1 MTISQTIISIDP
13 GREKCGIAVVHKE
26 KGVLKQAIID
36 TINLATTIEQLTSS
50 YHIETIIMGDG
61 TSSKDAK
68 KTLEKIKDI
77 DQSITLI
84 LVDEYRTTDE
94 GRLRYWRENP
104 PKGLKRLIPV
114 TMQVPPCPVDDYVAV
129 ILAER
134 YFLMNK
140 QVLNENITKT

>member
-1 MTISQTIISIDP
+1 MTINQTIISIDP

-26 KGVLKQAIID
+26 KGVLKQAVID
-36 TINLATTIEQLTSS
+36 TINLITTVEQLTSNYNIS
-50 YHIETIIMGDG
+50 TIIMGDG
-61 TSSKDAK
+61 TSSKETRK
-68 KTLEKIKDI
+68 NLEKINNNE
-77 DQSITLI
+77 QHLTLV
-84 LVDEYRTTDE
+84 LVDEYRTTDA

-134 YFLMNK
+134 YFSSNK
-140 QVLNENITKT
+140 

>member
-1 MTISQTIISIDP
+1 VTINQTIISIDP
-13 GREKCGIAVVHKE
+13 GREKCGMAVVHKE
-26 KGVLKQAIID
+26 KGVLQQAIIN
-36 TINLATTIEQLTSS
+36 TINLATTVEQLTND
-50 YHIETIIMGDG
+50 YHTNTIIMGDG
-61 TSSKDAK
+61 TSSKEAK
-68 KTLEKIKDI
+68 KNLEKINNNG
-77 DQSITLI
+77 QPLTLI

-134 YFLMNK
+134 YFSK
-140 QVLNENITKT
+140 C

>member
-1 MTISQTIISIDP
+1 MTINQTIISIDP

-26 KGVLKQAIID
+26 KGVLKQAVID
-36 TINLATTIEQLTSS
+36 TINLVTTVEQLTNN
-50 YHIETIIMGDG
+50 YNTNTIIMGDG
-61 TSSKDAK
+61 TSSKEAEK
-68 KTLEKIKDI
+68 KLKELEKNEK
-77 DQSITLI
+77 SMTLI

-134 YFLMNK
+134 YFSKMLT
-140 QVLNENITKT
+140 I